1 MFQPLDFSASASSSC
16 HCLTVAPATTP
27 CAVSLL
33 PPTCAHSCPSNRA
46 AHCTFGLFAPP
57 NGHAYVRRLYG
68 GGGFGGTER
77 SWSQASRSGASGMTS
92 ALGRGLREAELREE
106 GHESHPASNFL
117 GSGTWGH
124 RSWHRLITI
133 PPLGFPRRPMTQP
146 WGSALLSVR
155 PSPCQTPRH
164 RP

>member
-1 MFQPLDFSASASSSC
+1 MFQPLDFSVSASSSC

-117 GSGTWGH
+117 GSGTCGH